1 MAETGPK
8 NRENNVPNVENGYD
22 AESLSEVLESLSDEQ
37 KDAVLNWLDKNVSN
51 FSRPVG
57 ETDAKENKENT
68 DKPVDGRV
76 ESFEGD
82 GASDNYDYDNAPWM
96 KSYSFEPRS
105 GVDVS
110 GAERSG
116 AAGSHAESSPANT
129 NKQVQSDRETLNAEK
144 AKAQNDVYRQ
154 NMLQLSDKVVIDSLS
169 AGGSKELIEAIAN
182 NASDDEL
189 RNIWNKHAPDDQ
201 KWRDSLHP
209 DDPVRQ
215 QIDKLR
221 TLSEAKPVISR
232 GKLVDV
238 HEGLGYKIRV
248 YQLDKGARKSTKED
262 KSDDEWTRTYEPDFN
277 NMSPDDENGEAK
289 KDNKNKGVFSK
300 LSRKAKAGAIAA
312 LVVATATVGVAGS
325 TLKTAQASSRA
336 GRGEK
341 ISETSNGYGNQ
352 ENVNMRLI
360 DANGNLVEAVAK
372 ITDEVNEQV
381 REMESLGGVE
391 MRTYDAN
398 NLPAIDHHMWG
409 HDYDGDNIFDTSF
422 KVSPTAFSGEVNT
435 ESKKTVYDHTM
446 ESCESMP
453 EQAAIIVSIV
463 APEMMDSWNASD
475 DINVFADQITNN
487 NELRADVLNA
497 ISDKLAHSDFDVI
510 TFGDGTMVTN
520 YGISRLAD
528 GVSYQLSS
536 NVSNVGGR
544 QAVEL
549 ITQDDNA
556 LYFLVDCCNVIMMIG
571 DSAEELAEEVED
583 VQEPE
588 VVEEA
593 EEPEQTIDKTT
604 TDTGEP
610 TGDEDEPSQET
621 TEDEEE
627 NEEDEE
633 EEDGGGDEEEEK
645 TLEEKQTSA
654 IQDVMG
660 KEDEVVVNEKP
671 GNKDNATGVTDHQE
685 ITKKP
690 EVVQKEETESKP
702 ASTQESQTQSAGS
715 ESITEATPVTAG
727 NETVV
732 VDSGYQTEGT
742 VQNATVVESTPSA
755 EVHEEAVEEAV
766 TIDDVEDVVNSGTI
780 ELAP

>member
-8 NRENNVPNVENGYD
+8 SRENSIPNAENGYD
-22 AESLSEVLESLSDEQ
+22 TESLNEILESLSDVQ
-37 KDAVLNWLDKNVSN
+37 KEAVLGWLDKNVSN
-51 FSRPVG
+51 FSRPAG

-68 DKPVDGRV
+68 GKPVNGHV
-76 ESFEGD
+76 ESLESD
-82 GASDNYDYDNAPWM
+82 GAGDNYDYDNAPWM
-96 KSYSFEPRS
+96 KSYSSEPRS

-116 AAGSHAESSPANT
+116 ASGSHAESSTANT
-129 NKQVQSDRETLNAEK
+129 NKQVQSGRETLNAEK
-144 AKAQNDVYRQ
+144 AKAQDDVYRQ
-154 NMLQLSDKVVIDSLS
+154 NMMQLSDKVIIDGLS
-169 AGGSKELIEAIAN
+169 AGGSKELVEAIAN

-189 RNIWNKHAPDDQ
+189 RNIWNKHAPDNQ

-221 TLSEAKPVISR
+221 TLSEARPVISR

-238 HEGLGYKIRV
+238 HEELGYRIRV

-352 ENVNMRLI
+352 EDVNMRLI
-360 DANGNLVEAVAK
+360 DANGNLVEAFAK
-372 ITDEVNEQV
+372 IAESVDEQV
-381 REMESLGGVE
+381 EELESLGGVE

-453 EQAAIIVSIV
+453 EQAAIIASIV
-463 APEMMDSWNASD
+463 APEMMDGWNASD

-528 GVSYQLSS
+528 GVNYQLSS

-556 LYFLVDCCNVIMMIG
+556 LYFLKDCCNVIMMIG

-588 VVEEA
+588 VVEET

-610 TGDEDEPSQET
+610 TGDEDEPNQET
-621 TEDEEE
+621 TE
-627 NEEDEE
+627 EE
-633 EEDGGGDEEEEK
+633 EEEEE
-645 TLEEKQTSA
+645 
-654 IQDVMG
+654 
-660 KEDEVVVNEKP
+660 EVVVNE
-671 GNKDNATGVTDHQE
+671 GEGSIDNQTGVTDRQPITEQQE
-685 ITKKP
+685 T
-690 EVVQKEETESKP
+690 VQEGDSASNTAPAQETQASPATAEPIVEET
-702 ASTQESQTQSAGS
+702 T
-715 ESITEATPVTAG
+715 VTAG

>member
-8 NRENNVPNVENGYD
+8 IGKNNAPSVEKDYD
-22 AESLSEVLESLSDEQ
+22 AESLNEILESLSDEQ
-37 KDAVLNWLDKNVSN
+37 KNAVLGWLDENVSN
-51 FSRPVG
+51 FSRPTG
-57 ETDAKENKENT
+57 EAETKANINNH
-68 DKPVDGRV
+68 VDDHV
-76 ESFEGD
+76 ESLEGD
-82 GASDNYDYDNAPWM
+82 DAGDNYDYDNAPWM
-96 KSYSFEPRS
+96 KSYSSEPRS

-116 AAGSHAESSPANT
+116 ASGSHAESSTANT
-129 NKQVQSDRETLNAEK
+129 NKQVQSGRETLNAEK
-144 AKAQNDVYRQ
+144 AKAQDDVYRQ
-154 NMLQLSDKVVIDSLS
+154 NMMQLSDKVIIDGLS
-169 AGGSKELIEAIAN
+169 AGGSKELVEAIAN

-221 TLSEAKPVISR
+221 TLSEARPVISR

-238 HEGLGYKIRV
+238 HEELGYKIRV

-352 ENVNMRLI
+352 EDVNMRLI

-372 ITDEVNEQV
+372 ITDEVNEQA

-435 ESKKTVYDHTM
+435 ENKKTVYDHTM

-453 EQAAIIVSIV
+453 EQAAIIASIV
-463 APEMMDSWNASD
+463 APEMMDGWNASD

-528 GVSYQLSS
+528 GVNYQLSS

-556 LYFLVDCCNVIMMIG
+556 LYFLKDCCNVIMMIG

-588 VVEEA
+588 VVEET

-610 TGDEDEPSQET
+610 TGDEDEPNQET
-621 TEDEEE
+621 TE
-627 NEEDEE
+627 EE
-633 EEDGGGDEEEEK
+633 EEEEEE

-660 KEDEVVVNEKP
+660 EEDEVVVNE
-671 GNKDNATGVTDHQE
+671 GEGSIDNQTGVTDRQPITEQQE
-685 ITKKP
+685 T
-690 EVVQKEETESKP
+690 VQEGDSASNTAPAQETQASPATAEPIVEET
-702 ASTQESQTQSAGS
+702 T
-715 ESITEATPVTAG
+715 VTAG
-727 NETVV
+727 NETVN
-732 VDSGYQTEGT
+732 VDSGYQVDGT
-742 VQNATVVESTPSA
+742 IQNATVVESTPSA

-766 TIDDVEDVVNSGTI
+766 TIDDVENVVNSGTI

>member
-8 NRENNVPNVENGYD
+8 IGKNNAPSVEKDYD
-22 AESLSEVLESLSDEQ
+22 AESLNEILESLSDEQ
-37 KDAVLNWLDKNVSN
+37 KNAVLGWLDKNVSN
-51 FSRPVG
+51 FSRPTS
-57 ETDAKENKENT
+57 EDDAKGNRENVNSS
-68 DKPVDGRV
+68 VDNHA
-76 ESFEGD
+76 ESLED
-82 GASDNYDYDNAPWM
+82 GSSSDNYDYDNAPWM
-96 KSYSFEPRS
+96 KASPSAVKTNVGVSRS
-105 GVDVS
+105 ERRSS
-110 GAERSG
+110 GTG
-116 AAGSHAESSPANT
+116 GNPESSPANT

-325 TLKTAQASSRA
+325 TLKTVQASSRA

-453 EQAAIIVSIV
+453 EQAAIIASIV
-463 APEMMDSWNASD
+463 APEMMDGWNASD

-528 GVSYQLSS
+528 GVNYQLSS

-549 ITQDDNA
+549 ITKDDNA
-556 LYFLVDCCNVIMMIG
+556 LYFLVDCCNVILMIG

-588 VVEEA
+588 VVEET

-610 TGDEDEPSQET
+610 TGDGRGRR
-621 TEDEEE
+621 
-627 NEEDEE
+627 NLRR
-633 EEDGGGDEEEEK
+633 K
-645 TLEEKQTSA
+645 TNF
-654 IQDVMG
+654 G
-660 KEDEVVVNEKP
+660 Y
-671 GNKDNATGVTDHQE
+671 TGRY
-685 ITKKP
+685 
-690 EVVQKEETESKP
+690 
-702 ASTQESQTQSAGS
+702 G
-715 ESITEATPVTAG
+715 
-727 NETVV
+727 
-732 VDSGYQTEGT
+732 
-742 VQNATVVESTPSA
+742 
-755 EVHEEAVEEAV
+755 
-766 TIDDVEDVVNSGTI
+766 
-780 ELAP
+780 

>member
-8 NRENNVPNVENGYD
+8 IGKNNAPSVEKDYD
-22 AESLSEVLESLSDEQ
+22 AESLNEILESLSDEQ
-37 KDAVLNWLDKNVSN
+37 KNAVLGWLDKNVSN
-51 FSRPVG
+51 FSRPTS
-57 ETDAKENKENT
+57 EDDAKGNRENVNSS
-68 DKPVDGRV
+68 VDNHA
-76 ESFEGD
+76 ESFED
-82 GASDNYDYDNAPWM
+82 GSSSDNYDYDNAPWM
-96 KSYSFEPRS
+96 KASPSAVKTNVGVSRSERRSSGTGGNPEP
-105 GVDVS
+105 
-110 GAERSG
+110 
-116 AAGSHAESSPANT
+116 SPANT

-453 EQAAIIVSIV
+453 EQAAIIASIV
-463 APEMMDSWNASD
+463 APEMMDGWNASD
-475 DINVFADQITNN
+475 DINVFADQITTN
-487 NELRADVLNA
+487 NELRAKVLNA

-510 TFGDGTMVTN
+510 TFNDGTMVTN

-528 GVSYQLSS
+528 GVNYQLSS

-556 LYFLVDCCNVIMMIG
+556 LYFLKDCCNVIMMIG

-588 VVEEA
+588 VVEET

-610 TGDEDEPSQET
+610 TGDEDEPNQET
-621 TEDEEE
+621 TEEEE
-627 NEEDEE
+627 
-633 EEDGGGDEEEEK
+633 EEEEK

-660 KEDEVVVNEKP
+660 EEDEVVVNE
-671 GNKDNATGVTDHQE
+671 GEGSIDNQTGVTDRQPITEQQE
-685 ITKKP
+685 T
-690 EVVQKEETESKP
+690 VQEGDSASNTAPAQETQASPATAEPIVEET
-702 ASTQESQTQSAGS
+702 T
-715 ESITEATPVTAG
+715 VTAG